1 MTQPIV
7 LAKEDGSMWH
17 AEAGIEIGGKIM
29 LPSRRAFRAS
39 QAVQNKSEFKNPVFT
54 ALDRGGKSNGVKVPL
69 LCLNCTQSKSTITH
83 LKMYSSK
90 STKLLHFNVI

>member
-1 MTQPIV
+1 MG
-7 LAKEDGSMWH
+7 E
-17 AEAGIEIGGKIM
+17 
-29 LPSRRAFRAS
+29 S
-39 QAVQNKSEFKNPVFT
+39 QAISPHNRAIVGSQAEVERVQKKC
-54 ALDRGGKSNGVKVPL
+54 NGVKVPL